1 MTTTSNGTC
10 CCTANSCVSI
20 THLQIGQSATICS
33 IKASSVLGRRLRDMG
48 LSTGMQLTVTNRAP
62 LGCPI
67 VVSLDGYEI
76 SLRCEE
82 AAQIFVEKI

>member
-1 MTTTSNGTC
+1 MTNSHEEKCG
-10 CCTANSCVSI
+10 CTNNSCASI
-20 THLQIGQSATICS
+20 LSLQIGQSATICN
-33 IKASSVLGRRLRDMG
+33 IKAGNILGRRLRDMG

-82 AAQIFVEKI
+82 AAQIFVEKA

>member
-1 MTTTSNGTC
+1 MENTNAC
-10 CCTANSCVSI
+10 CANKSCTSI
-20 THLQIGQSATICS
+20 TNLEVGQSATICN
-33 IKASSVLGRRLRDMG
+33 IKAETILARRLRDMG

-82 AAQIFVEKI
+82 AAQILVEKI

>member
-1 MTTTSNGTC
+1 MDNTTKSNNC
-10 CCTANSCVSI
+10 CANNSCISI
-20 THLQIGQSATICS
+20 TNLKVGQSATICN
-33 IKASSVLGRRLRDMG
+33 IKAETILARRLRDMG
-48 LSTGMQLTVTNRAP
+48 LSTGMKLTVTNRAP

-82 AAQIFVEKI
+82 AAQILVEKI

>member
-1 MTTTSNGTC
+1 MSDTISPCCQGSTC
-10 CCTANSCVSI
+10 ASI
-20 THLQIGQSATICS
+20 LSLAVGENARICS
-33 IKASSVLGRRLRDMG
+33 IKAEGLLGRRLRDMG
-48 LSTGMQLTVTNRAP
+48 LSTGMQLKVTNRAP

-82 AAQIFVEKI
+82 AAKIFVEKA

>member
-1 MTTTSNGTC
+1 MSTSQNNAC
-10 CCTANSCVSI
+10 DCTAKSCASI
-20 THLQIGQSATICS
+20 TSLAIGQSATICS
-33 IKASSVLGRRLRDMG
+33 IKAESILGRRLRDMG
-48 LSTGMQLTVTNRAP
+48 LSTGMKLTVTNKAP

-82 AAQIFVEKI
+82 AAQIFVEKV